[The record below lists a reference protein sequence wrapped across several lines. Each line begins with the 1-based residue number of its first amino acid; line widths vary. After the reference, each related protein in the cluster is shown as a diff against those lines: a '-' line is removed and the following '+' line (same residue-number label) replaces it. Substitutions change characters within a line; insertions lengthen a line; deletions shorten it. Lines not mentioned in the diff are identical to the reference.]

1 MFNGIT
7 FDSNMECM
15 YYKYLLKLQQQG
27 FVVEIKLQ
35 PKKILVDKFEKYGKK
50 YRPITYSPDFF
61 VRYSDGTEEYI
72 DVKGVS
78 TQQGDLR
85 RKIFDSIYPDVLRW
99 VSYSKK
105 YGVNDWIEYDELKKK
120 RKENK
125 GRKTNE

>member
-1 MFNGIT
+1 
-7 FDSNMECM
+7 M

-125 GRKTNE
+125 GMKTNE